1 MTRLVAA
8 LVLAASWLA
17 VPALAQEPPPPP
29 PAPSAGAA
37 LEQAYQ
43 KEFAYLVAEK
53 RALETRQRELQD
65 EARRQRQRA
74 ETELDQLQARL
85 LAMERRADATEDRI
99 REVEDAATAAV
110 ERADLLRSTVSQAEE
125 AVGVVVAA
133 DAPAHEQ
140 LSAVFE
146 GAAAGLERGATLRQE
161 PGSWFRATGE
171 KVDGSIV
178 FVGEVA
184 AFGAAPGASGALL
197 PIGGG
202 RLMLRG
208 AGGGE
213 AEAEALAAGQRPAQ
227 LGAFWIESTDKP
239 LSERTERTVRET
251 IEAGGIVAWII
262 VGLGVLAVVLAGLRV
277 ALLWRVGRGL
287 DVAERAAATLAA
299 DGRSAARSYSVAQA
313 TAAGRVV
320 SAVLAAPEGAD
331 REALQDVASEALLAE
346 QPSLDRF
353 GTMIFVVAAVAPLLG
368 LLGTV
373 TGMIATF
380 EIITEFGTGDPKM
393 LSGGI
398 SEALITTQLGLVV
411 AIPAVVLGNLLKAR
425 ATMVGDALE
434 GAALGVINA
443 MHGDPAEVSAP
454 PAASTS
460 AA

>member
-1 MTRLVAA
+1 MTRRVATLA
-8 LVLAASWLA
+8 LAVTWLAA
-17 VPALAQEPPPPP
+17 PAAAQEPPAP
-29 PAPSAGAA
+29 PAPAAGAA

-53 RALETRQRELQD
+53 RALESRQRELQD

-74 ETELDQLQARL
+74 EAELDQLQARL
-85 LAMERRADATEDRI
+85 LAMERRADGAEDRI
-99 REVEDAATAAV
+99 REVEDAATAAE

-125 AVGVVVAA
+125 AVGVVVPA

-140 LSAVFE
+140 LAAVFD
-146 GAAAGLERGATLRQE
+146 GAVRGLERGAAVRTE
-161 PGSWFRATGE
+161 PGSWFRASGE
-171 KVDGSIV
+171 KVDGTV
-178 FVGEVA
+178 VYVGEVA

-202 RLMLRG
+202 RLMLRS

-213 AEAEALAAGQRPAQ
+213 AEAEALAAGQRPAE
-227 LGAFWIESTDKP
+227 LGAMWIESVDKP

-251 IEAGGIVAWII
+251 IEAGGLVAWII
-262 VGLGVLAVVLAGLRV
+262 VCLGVLAVLLAALRAV
-277 ALLWRVGRGL
+277 LLWRVGRGL
-287 DVAERAAATLAA
+287 DIAQGVAATLGA
-299 DGRSAARSYSVAQA
+299 DGREAARAQVAA
-313 TAAGRVV
+313 PSTAAGRVV
-320 SAVLAAPEGAD
+320 AAVLRAPEGAD
-331 REALQDVASEALLAE
+331 REALQDVAAEALLAE

-353 GTMIFVVAAVAPLLG
+353 GTVIFVVAAVAPLLG

-411 AIPAVVLGNLLKAR
+411 AIPAVLLGNLLKAR
-425 ATMVGDALE
+425 GTVVGDALE
-434 GAALGVINA
+434 GAALCVINA
-443 MHGDPAEVSAP
+443 LHGDAVEPERAP
-454 PAASTS
+454 VASSS